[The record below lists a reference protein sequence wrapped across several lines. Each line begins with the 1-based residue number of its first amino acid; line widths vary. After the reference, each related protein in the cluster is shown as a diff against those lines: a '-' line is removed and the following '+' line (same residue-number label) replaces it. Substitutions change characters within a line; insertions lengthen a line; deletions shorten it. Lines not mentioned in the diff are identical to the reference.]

1 MSPQLRNSFSKASAF
16 LSRYHYTLFLAIFV
30 LGIILA
36 IYSLLMVVRASSTVQ
51 DSQPQGNSTVNETT
65 IEQLRSL
72 GDNPYSIAELPKDQR
87 INLFA
92 E

>member
-1 MSPQLRNSFSKASAF
+1 MSPQLRNSLSKVSTF
-16 LSRYHYTLFLAIFV
+16 LSRYHYTLFLALFA

-36 IYSLLMVVRASSTVQ
+36 IYSLLMVVQASSTVQ
-51 DSQPQGNSTVNETT
+51 DSQPQGNSTLNEAT

-72 GDNPYSIAELPKDQR
+72 GNNPYSVTELPKDQR